1 MSRSRPKVN
10 KNNEKVLFLRTKMS
24 SQSYSSSSLP
34 RSRASRPKADL
45 RTIAGV
51 QVQVV
56 AGRGVRCRQNG
67 GFTKCPPEVFLDPE
81 FAGQRGANK
90 PQAPRSPREVVN
102 GQMVQLVAN
111 RGFRCRGPNG
121 GRFVACDEETK
132 RQLAEMYGEDKV
144 YGKAKTVKSPMDQV
158 NGVPVFWVRTRGWRC
173 RDELGGFTACPDDVF
188 AILQNKPAPAGQEE
202 LSSRLAPA
210 QAKARAAARKAA
222 KASGASAASARSP
235 SRSPARARS
244 PSPARSRSPSPR
256 PIQSFGR
263 SSQSPVRAAQQYAPY
278 SQQSPRSPSRGGQ
291 GPMRQ
296 PAQPTRRLANR
307 RVGFGQ

>member
-1 MSRSRPKVN
+1 
-10 KNNEKVLFLRTKMS
+10 MS

-34 RSRASRPKADL
+34 RSRASRAKADL
-45 RTIAGV
+45 PTVAGV
-51 QVQVV
+51 QVQIV

-67 GFTKCPPEVFLDPE
+67 GFTRCPDAVFLDPR
-81 FAGQRGANK
+81 FAGHQGANK
-90 PQAPRSPREVVN
+90 PKAPKSPREMVN
-102 GQMVQLVAN
+102 GQMVQHVEK
-111 RGFRCRGPNG
+111 RGYRCRGPNG

-132 RQLAEMYGEDKV
+132 RQLAEMYGEAAV
-144 YGKAKTVKSPMDQV
+144 FGKAKAIKSPMEQV
-158 NGVPVFWVRTRGWRC
+158 NGVTVFWVRTRGWRC
-173 RDELGGFTACPDDVF
+173 RDEFGGFAACPDDVF

-222 KASGASAASARSP
+222 KASGSSASAASARSP
-235 SRSPARARS
+235 SRSRS
-244 PSPARSRSPSPR
+244 PSPARADQSVGRAYQSAGRAYQSAARAYQSSPSPAR
-256 PIQSFGR
+256 SIGR

-296 PAQPTRRLANR
+296 PAQPTRRLVNR
-307 RVGFGQ
+307 RNVGFAQ